1 MFKTYLE
8 SKLDETTKQPESKS
22 KLDKQVTPMK
32 FKGNQ
37 KQFELNAQI
46 DFVFDRIRSANDS
59 ENKQVDY
66 LVDEG
71 KELIRKRQKLNRI
84 ADKSADGWKV
94 VDEYVSDELA
104 SGSEDEKRLKKAKE
118 AASRKRRQPT
128 QGRRGPDKKKI
139 KGTLTSTD
147 QQLFRGELAC
157 VLIFFLRSLSFCLIF
172 FGVLCLFSRLLGFAR
187 DPPISDFA
195 WFLRL
200 FKR

>member
-104 SGSEDEKRLKKAKE
+104 SGSEDEKRLKKANE
-118 AASRKRRQPT
+118 VARRKRRQPT
-128 QGRRGPDKKKI
+128 RGRRGTRKRAQRNFDFD
-139 KGTLTSTD
+139 GSAA
-147 QQLFRGELAC
+147 FRGELAC
-157 VLIFFLRSLSFCLIF
+157 TFIFFLRSLSFCLIF